1 MSFREDVFSDLQNDL
16 VCPLLADEYFAD
28 ISVFD
33 YRQEEIGNLIE
44 MSLGVMTEKQ
54 AKIGVCVIVPP
65 LTVTDDYREADT
77 KHPRRVIV
85 RYLVLENPLFNHGA
99 NGTGKPA
106 LSICSR
112 IHHVLKHYI
121 FGGLAH
127 GLVPADG
134 EGYIRPASEV
144 PQDVAPIAYEVS
156 FTTLENVDQN
166 YVQCAMP
173 SFDYDTVTGIL
184 TLASTT
190 PDATI
195 YYTLDGGYPH
205 PTNPNGFT
213 ILTYTGPITIE
224 GEVLVRAGTFKEGHI
239 PSSISAARFNQIS
252 DQLGGSLAEEGGGPL
267 LQS

>member
-1 MSFREDVFSDLQNDL
+1 M
-16 VCPLLADEYFAD
+16 
-28 ISVFD
+28 ISVRLAGKVVLTNQQIRVQF
-33 YRQEEIGNLIE
+33 YEI
-44 MSLGVMTEKQ
+44 K
-54 AKIGVCVIVPP
+54 
-65 LTVTDDYREADT
+65 
-77 KHPRRVIV
+77 
-85 RYLVLENPLFNHGA
+85 
-99 NGTGKPA
+99 
-106 LSICSR
+106 
-112 IHHVLKHYI
+112 
-121 FGGLAH
+121 
-127 GLVPADG
+127 LVPQDG

-144 PQDVAPIAYEVS
+144 PQDVAPIAYEVT
-156 FTTLENVDQN
+156 FTTLENVAQN

-173 SFDYDTVTGIL
+173 SFDYDSVTGIL
-184 TLASTT
+184 TLASST